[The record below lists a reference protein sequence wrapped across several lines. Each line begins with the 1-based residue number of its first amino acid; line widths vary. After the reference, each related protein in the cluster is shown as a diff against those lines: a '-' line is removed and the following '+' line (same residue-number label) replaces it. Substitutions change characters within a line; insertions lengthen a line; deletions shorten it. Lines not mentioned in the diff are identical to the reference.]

1 MSDKI
6 KIAVIGS
13 GYVGLVSGACF
24 ADLGYRVT
32 CVDSDAARIAT
43 LNRGE
48 VPIYEPG
55 LQELIARGAAARKL
69 SFTTDMAQAVAAAD
83 VVLITVGTPP
93 RDGDGF
99 ADLSNVFDVARD
111 IAAHLDGFTVIVLKS
126 TVPVGTGD
134 EVERII
140 RGENPHADFAVASNP
155 EFLREGAAIDD
166 FNKPDRVVVGVDDLL
181 ARDILAAVYGPLS
194 DRGSAVIFTERRAAE
209 LIKYATNAFLALKL
223 TFINEMADLCERV
236 GVDVLEVARGVG
248 TDTRIGTKF
257 LNPGPGFGGSCFPKD
272 ALALVKTAQDAA
284 APLRLIETMLAIND
298 VRRRAVARKV
308 IEALPNGVRGR
319 RIAVLGI
326 TFKPDTDDIRRSA
339 GAFNHP
345 GAEGQWGE
353 RCRVRPQRHGSWQSD
368 PQPGRLGVR
377 SVRMRHWRQ
386 RGRLGDGVERVSF
399 ARFRPARS
407 PHERAPRGRSPQ
419 SLSWRR
425 VGRSRVPLHRRWSPA
440 NAPPP
445 CSCRGSGIAPAGG
458 GPRVPARPLAEAS
471 FCSFFDKGHLTSL
484 CDCRGIR
491 DPTGR

>member
-32 CVDSDAARIAT
+32 CVDSDAERIAT
-43 LNRGE
+43 LNRGA

-55 LQELIARGAAARKL
+55 LEELIARGAAARKL
-69 SFTTDMAQAVAAAD
+69 FFTTDMAQAVAAAD

-93 RDGDGF
+93 RGGDGF

-166 FNKPDRVVVGVDDLL
+166 FNKPDRVVVGVDDVL
-181 ARDILAAVYGPLS
+181 ARDILTTLYGPLR

-248 TDTRIGTKF
+248 ADTRIGAKF

-326 TFKPDTDDIRRSA
+326 TFKPDTDDIREAPSLSIIQALQDNGASVAVYDPKGMDHGKAMLNRVDWASDPYACASGASAIVLVTEWSEFRSLDFDRLA
-339 GAFNHP
+339 RLMRERLVVDLRNLYR
-345 GAEGQWGE
+345 GE
-353 RCRVRPQRHGSWQSD
+353 ELADRGFRYIGIGRPQTR
-368 PQPGRLGVR
+368 PRPVL
-377 SVRMRHWRQ
+377 
-386 RGRLGDGVERVSF
+386 VE
-399 ARFRPARS
+399 A
-407 PHERAPRGRSPQ
+407 
-419 SLSWRR
+419 
-425 VGRSRVPLHRRWSPA
+425 
-440 NAPPP
+440 
-445 CSCRGSGIAPAGG
+445 
-458 GPRVPARPLAEAS
+458 AE
-471 FCSFFDKGHLTSL
+471 
-484 CDCRGIR
+484 
-491 DPTGR
+491 

>member
-1 MSDKI
+1 MSDALS
-6 KIAVIGS
+6 IAVIGS

-32 CVDSDAARIAT
+32 CVDNDAERVAT
-43 LNRGE
+43 LKRGH

-55 LQELIARGAAARKL
+55 LEELIARGAAAQKL
-69 SFTTDMAQAVAAAD
+69 FFTADLAQAVAAAD

-93 RDGDGF
+93 RSGDGF
-99 ADLSNVFDVARD
+99 ADLSNVYDVARE
-111 IAAHLDGFTVIVLKS
+111 IAPHLDGFTVVVLKS

-134 EVERII
+134 EVERVI

-166 FNKPDRVVVGVDDLL
+166 FNAPDRVVVGVDDLL
-181 ARDILAAVYGPLS
+181 ARDVLSSLYAPLRE
-194 DRGSAVIFTERRAAE
+194 RGVLVIFTERRASE

-308 IEALPNGVRGR
+308 IEALPDGVRGR
-319 RIAVLGI
+319 RIAVLGV
-326 TFKPDTDDIRRSA
+326 TFKPDTDDIREAPSLSIIQALKDKGATVAAYDPKGMESGRAVLSRVDWAADPYECAKGASAIVLVTEWSEFRSLDFERV
-339 GAFNHP
+339 GSLMKERLVVDLRNLYR
-345 GAEGQWGE
+345 AEELADFGFRHVGIG
-353 RCRVRPQRHGSWQSD
+353 RPQ
-368 PQPGRLGVR
+368 
-377 SVRMRHWRQ
+377 
-386 RGRLGDGVERVSF
+386 
-399 ARFRPARS
+399 
-407 PHERAPRGRSPQ
+407 
-419 SLSWRR
+419 
-425 VGRSRVPLHRRWSPA
+425 
-440 NAPPP
+440 
-445 CSCRGSGIAPAGG
+445 
-458 GPRVPARPLAEAS
+458 ARPQERYAEAAE
-471 FCSFFDKGHLTSL
+471 
-484 CDCRGIR
+484 
-491 DPTGR
+491 